1 MIISRPIRYIKEAQV
16 EIKKATWPSRKQVM
30 QYTAIVVIISILA
43 TLILGGL
50 DMFFNHILT
59 NFIIT

>member
-1 MIISRPIRYIKEAQV
+1 MISRPLQYIKEAQA
-16 EIKKATWPSRKQVM
+16 EIKKVTWPSRQQVM
-30 QYTAIVVIISILA
+30 QYTAIVVIISALS

>member
-1 MIISRPIRYIKEAQV
+1 MISRPIQYIKEAQA
-16 EIKKATWPSRKQVM
+16 EIKKVTWPSRQQVM
-30 QYTAIVVIISILA
+30 QYTAIVVIISVLS

>member
-1 MIISRPIRYIKEAQV
+1 MIIIPLKYIKEAQA
-16 EIKKATWPSRKQVM
+16 EIKKVTWPSRQQVM
-30 QYTAIVVIISILA
+30 QYTAIVIIISVLS

-50 DMFFNHILT
+50 DIFFNHILT